1 MNVSHSKL
9 KSSAEDNKMCIWH
22 WIIDSFCLSSIPKKK
37 TKTGRIITCLRCW
50 VFYMFPIT
58 TFIGIEYDH
67 VFFSEKCAH
76 NCVTALISSWVTSV
90 FKWLFMSTRLQ
101 HLEIRD
107 YCDLFPSHS
116 DTLSLNFCRRNEN
129 FKFGHSWRQSFLL
142 NSTQRSKKFRVERP

>member
-1 MNVSHSKL
+1 MYLIVSWSPQQKIIKCAFGIGSLILFAFHPYL
-9 KSSAEDNKMCIWH
+9 KRKQKQEELSPAFAVKFSTCFLLLPSSGLNMI
-22 WIIDSFCLSSIPKKK
+22 
-37 TKTGRIITCLRCW
+37 
-50 VFYMFPIT
+50 MF
-58 TFIGIEYDH
+58 
-67 VFFSEKCAH
+67 FFSEKCAH

-142 NSTQRSKKFRVERP
+142 NATQRSKKFRVERP